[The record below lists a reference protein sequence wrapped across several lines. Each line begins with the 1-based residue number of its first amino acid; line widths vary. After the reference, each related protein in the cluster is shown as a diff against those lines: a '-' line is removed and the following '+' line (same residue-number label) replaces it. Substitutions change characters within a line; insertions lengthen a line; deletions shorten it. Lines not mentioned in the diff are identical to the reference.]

1 MRHFVSPVIADD
13 YVRTPAGWRMR
24 LMRFT
29 LTFITPF
36 DQPWSLHRNAPI
48 VR

>member
-1 MRHFVSPVIADD
+1 MHDFVSPVTEDD

-24 LMRFT
+24 HMRFT

-36 DQPWSLHRNAPI
+36 DQPWSLNRYAPI